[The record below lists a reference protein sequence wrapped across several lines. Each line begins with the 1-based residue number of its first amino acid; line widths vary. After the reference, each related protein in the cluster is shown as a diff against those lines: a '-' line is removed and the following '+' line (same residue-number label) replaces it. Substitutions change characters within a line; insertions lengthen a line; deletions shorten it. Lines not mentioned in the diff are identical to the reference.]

1 MRGGSKHTRGMKSEM
16 IEKERRQTWQEE
28 KQVKWANTKV
38 SHATMKGKRGCCR
51 KKSQSKQTNAGA
63 KQVSPEKQV
72 KWNVRDDKQNEKNK
86 TKRNKRKVRTTKQ
99 IQEILLL
106 LLLCCN
112 EEDQETSFTT
122 YFVHS

>member
-1 MRGGSKHTRGMKSEM
+1 MKE
-16 IEKERRQTWQEE
+16 
-28 KQVKWANTKV
+28 
-38 SHATMKGKRGCCR
+38 KRGCCLR
-51 KKSQSKQTNAGA
+51 QSQSKQTNAEA

-72 KWNVRDDKQNEKNK
+72 KWNIRDDKQNEKNETREIK
-86 TKRNKRKVRTTKQ
+86 EKVRSTKQ
-99 IQEILLL
+99 IEEILPL